1 MSETNIIDN
10 HSQKFTKNLEELLF
24 LTTTKCL
31 LVKHLKKNYKEYVHY
46 IIKKN
51 NSKNC
56 LKHGGH
62 NVVTYKITNETFELF
77 KNTYNLRNN
86 YLVNINDGIKHINIA
101 MCVENQTI
109 GFIKNA
115 YDNIFNMK
123 RQYIIGNYRVDLYF
137 IDYKLVIECDEDNHS
152 DRNQTNEKIRE
163 DYLISLGNKIIRF
176 NPNEISFDLS
186 NVLKKINFI
195 LFSKKS

>member
-1 MSETNIIDN
+1 M
-10 HSQKFTKNLEELLF
+10 
-24 LTTTKCL
+24 
-31 LVKHLKKNYKEYVHY
+31 
-46 IIKKN
+46 
-51 NSKNC
+51 
-56 LKHGGH
+56 
-62 NVVTYKITNETFELF
+62 
-77 KNTYNLRNN
+77 RNN

-115 YDNIFNMK
+115 YDNIFNIK

-176 NPNEISFDLS
+176 NPNETLFDLS